1 MDIDYR
7 NEPLTRY
14 LDDAAAARPT
24 PGGGSVAAVAAALA
38 STMASMAAGFTV
50 GKEKFKA
57 VEAEVA
63 GHLDRL
69 AALRG
74 RLLDAA
80 QRDMAAYQGVM
91 AAWRLPKETAEQ
103 QAARAEAVRAATRA
117 SLDVVEEVLADAG
130 EILRVARRLA
140 DVANPNLASDVAV
153 AAELALGAVRAARI
167 NVAVN
172 LAGYTDAADADAV
185 RRRTDAAVAEAERLA
200 AETRDI
206 VLAKLNA

>member
-1 MDIDYR
+1 MDINYR
-7 NEPLTRY
+7 NEPLARY

-38 STMASMAAGFTV
+38 STMASMAGGFTV
-50 GKEKFKA
+50 GKEKFKD
-57 VEAEVA
+57 VEDEVS

-69 AALRG
+69 GALRG

-80 QRDMAAYQGVM
+80 HRDMAAYQGIM
-91 AAWRLPKETAEQ
+91 AAWRSPKDTPEQ
-103 QAARAEAVRAATRA
+103 QAARTEAVRSATRA
-117 SLDVVEEVLADAG
+117 SLDVVEAVLADAG

-153 AAELALGAVRAARI
+153 AAELALGAVRAAAV

-172 LAGYTDAADADAV
+172 LAGYADAADAEAV
-185 RRRTDAAVAEAERLA
+185 RRRTDDAVIEAEGLA
-200 AETRDI
+200 VETRGI
-206 VLAKLNA
+206 VLAKLDA